1 MGRMLEVLK
10 QGESQRSKPPAPAI
24 ILDAPM
30 RFEEPVTVAAEE
42 ITQEEFPFIEVGGGP
57 GKKMEGSA
65 TVMAM
70 PVPHSKPVR
79 KSPALS
85 QPKNSGPLVPTLSQP
100 RPMTVAFEPWP
111 TQVKPRPA
119 TEIISYHQP
128 EHHVSKQYDSLF
140 ETVTEGSRVLLFAG
154 AKGAGTTTVLSNLAF
169 SGCMR
174 FGKRLVVVEGNLCRP
189 ALAQRLGLP
198 PSPGWQEFLA
208 GSIALE
214 KALQT
219 AAHPQLSALTGSA
232 TSEDIPS
239 EALRWVLGWLRDRFD
254 LVLID
259 GPDLEDGPK
268 LAALSGA
275 CDGLYLVL
283 PQNGGPDPASIRNIG
298 RHGMRLRGL
307 IHTQFENV

>member
-10 QGESQRSKPPAPAI
+10 QGESQRNKPLAPAVI
-24 ILDAPM
+24 PGAPM

-70 PVPHSKPVR
+70 PVPHSKEAR
-79 KSPALS
+79 KSPTLPEAKS
-85 QPKNSGPLVPTLSQP
+85 SGPLVPTLSRP

-128 EHHVSKQYDSLF
+128 EHHACKQYDSLF

-154 AKGAGTTTVLSNLAF
+154 AKGAGTTTVLLNLAF
-169 SGCMR
+169 SACMR
-174 FGKRLVVVEGNLCRP
+174 FGKRLVVVEGNPCRP
-189 ALAQRLGLP
+189 ALAQRLGIP

-208 GSIALE
+208 GSVALE

-219 AAHPQLSALTGSA
+219 TAHPLLFALTA
-232 TSEDIPS
+232 NDKSEDIPT
-239 EALRWVLGWLRDRFD
+239 EAVRWVLGWLRDRFD
-254 LVLID
+254 LVMID
-259 GPDLEDGPK
+259 GPELVNAPK

-283 PQNGGPDPASIRNIG
+283 PQNTGPEHASIQSVARQ
-298 RHGMRLRGL
+298 GMRLRGL